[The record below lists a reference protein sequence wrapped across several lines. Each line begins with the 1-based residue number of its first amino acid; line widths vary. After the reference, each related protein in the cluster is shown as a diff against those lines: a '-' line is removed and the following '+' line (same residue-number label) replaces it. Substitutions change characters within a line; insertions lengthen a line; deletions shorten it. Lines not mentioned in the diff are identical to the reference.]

1 MIHLPKHPVFTQCQ
15 AHFRQCRMSFYST
28 CLVYM
33 HSTVQAGDTFQTL
46 PSSLRDTLQL
56 RRFHFTNQNRKF
68 LEFPTPQNS
77 AHPATTPW
85 LMCARARSFSLFAEQ
100 TKESAV
106 LNYSTYISALSTFVW
121 TVLLRLDLEPPNF
134 SHFESMFEFKTIIVS

>member
-56 RRFHFTNQNRKF
+56 
-68 LEFPTPQNS
+68 
-77 AHPATTPW
+77 
-85 LMCARARSFSLFAEQ
+85 
-100 TKESAV
+100 
-106 LNYSTYISALSTFVW
+106 
-121 TVLLRLDLEPPNF
+121 LDDSILQIKTENF
-134 SHFESMFEFKTIIVS
+134 GVSNP